1 MTADGSLQIDHISAG
16 YGSKRVVIHD
26 VSFDLP
32 AAGSLVLVGSNGSG
46 KSTLAKAIMGL
57 ATIEGGTI
65 LFSGAR
71 ANGVG
76 PVEMVRRGISY
87 LPQRMRVFSDMS
99 VRENIEIALHG
110 GNATHRRGR
119 LAELMDL
126 FPILRTRQRDRA
138 STLSG
143 GQQQLVAIARGL
155 ISKPKLL
162 ILDEPTWGLSNENA
176 AFVSEHLLAVRREEQ
191 AALLVIEHNV
201 KWAAEVCPSFLALR
215 DGRVVDQ
222 GDTAELLND
231 NGRSTR
237 IFF

>member
-1 MTADGSLQIDHISAG
+1 MTIDGSLQFDHVSAG
-16 YGSKRVVIHD
+16 YGSERVIIHD
-26 VSFDLP
+26 VSFNLP
-32 AAGSLVLVGSNGSG
+32 AGGSLVLVGSNGSG
-46 KSTLAKAIMGL
+46 KSTLVKAVMGL
-57 ATIEGGTI
+57 ATIEAGTVE
-65 LFSGAR
+65 FSGTR

-87 LPQRMRVFSDMS
+87 LPQRMRVFADMS
-99 VRENIEIALHG
+99 VRENIEIGLSGGDAAL
-110 GNATHRRGR
+110 RRGR

-176 AFVSEHLLAVRREEQ
+176 AFISEHLLAVRRQ
-191 AALLVIEHNV
+191 KPAALLVIEHNV
-201 KWAAEVCPSFLALR
+201 KWAAGVCPSFMALR
-215 DGRVVDQ
+215 EGRVVDQ

-231 NGRSTR
+231 NVRSTR